1 VTEAVR
7 AGSTWL
13 AGQPRLTAFLGAMC
27 IAFSGIFFRFS
38 GVSPSTATV
47 FRCLYALRLLLVLV
61 TAEGR
66 ALGRRSGRSLVP
78 SWPAHAWLM
87 ALALI
92 SQVFGYGLISLSLPR
107 LAAVLTSIV
116 LVAQPVATLVFGAIL
131 LAEAPSSIQLAGVGL
146 ILGGVLIAVSRR
158 DTRPIEP
165 GAVAPAQV

>member
-1 VTEAVR
+1 VDRLQRHLLPLLRRIAVD
-7 AGSTWL
+7 GD
-13 AGQPRLTAFLGAMC
+13 
-27 IAFSGIFFRFS
+27 
-38 GVSPSTATV
+38 GVSLPST
-47 FRCLYALRLLLVLV
+47 RC
-61 TAEGR
+61 
-66 ALGRRSGRSLVP
+66 RSCW
-78 SWPAHAWLM
+78 SWRPPRVGHSAAG
-87 ALALI
+87 LI

-131 LAEAPSSIQLAGVGL
+131 LAEAPSPIQLAGVGL